1 MEEIDF
7 NISQLVEFDG
17 AKLKESD
24 LKMFTKLKGIK
35 RQQLMG
41 MEMAASVQRNMI
53 EPSPLF
59 NPPEGQVSR
68 FIDAL
73 PNILGTR
80 FRRLLPVQIFE
91 SHQYFL
97 VICQLQQYSVH
108 VRYHTEYLNAFVMRY
123 GYTREHMAGIGKL
136 RLMVKNACILIE
148 VVDLI
153 ISRLRSLTCGMCKNV
168 DSCEEMRGQYC
179 FDLHNEMR
187 KCISDN
193 LRSIHRIFPSFPI
206 EKFGNDLVAMF
217 LYREDRPPKT
227 RGLYIQE
234 VAKYVA

>member
-24 LKMFTKLKGIK
+24 IKMFSKLKGVK
-35 RQQLMG
+35 RQQLVDMQV
-41 MEMAASVQRNMI
+41 AISVQKNMV

-73 PNILGTR
+73 PNILAMR

-97 VICQLQQYSVH
+97 VICQIEQYSVH

-123 GYTREHMAGIGKL
+123 GYIREYMSGIGKL

-153 ISRLRSLTCGMCKNV
+153 ISRLQSLTCGMCKNV
-168 DSCEEMRGQYC
+168 DGCEEMRSQPC
-179 FDLHNEMR
+179 FGLHNELR

-193 LRSIHRIFPSFPI
+193 
-206 EKFGNDLVAMF
+206 
-217 LYREDRPPKT
+217 
-227 RGLYIQE
+227 
-234 VAKYVA
+234 